1 MVEEQNNNNEDGKD
15 ESNKVNNSENPVLE
29 HDIKTHNSRLNTIAK
44 VSKDTTNN
52 ENTSSLL
59 DDSVNNSSTS
69 EDSGIFSSSNLGHD
83 SGLQTPSTS
92 PPPRR
97 PIYAAKAK
105 EDCVNGDESKK
116 KSPLFDF
123 KHYHNKSNAR
133 PSNSINANERSSSP
147 SSTSSDDSS
156 MLDMVSRAAIYDE
169 IYKLD
174 D

>member
-1 MVEEQNNNNEDGKD
+1 VVEEQNNNNEDDK
-15 ESNKVNNSENPVLE
+15 EKSNVNNNFTESIHKDDNK
-29 HDIKTHNSRLNTIAK
+29 DRLNTITK
-44 VSKDTTNN
+44 ISKDNLNSHNN
-52 ENTSSLL
+52 SNIV

-69 EDSGIFSSSNLGHD
+69 EDSGIFSSSNLSID

-92 PPPRR
+92 PPRR

-105 EDCVNGDESKK
+105 EDNVVGDESKK
-116 KSPLFDF
+116 KSPSFDF
-123 KHYHNKSNAR
+123 KHIHDKTKARQNNSDNA
-133 PSNSINANERSSSP
+133 IERCSSP

-169 IYKLD
+169 IFKLD

>member
-1 MVEEQNNNNEDGKD
+1 MGFKTNQD
-15 ESNKVNNSENPVLE
+15 ESSKVNNLKTSVHEQDNKE
-29 HDIKTHNSRLNTIAK
+29 HRNRLNNIVK
-44 VSKDTTNN
+44 VSEDSTNIENTTN
-52 ENTSSLL
+52 LV

-69 EDSGIFSSSNLGHD
+69 EDSGIFSSSNLGNE

-97 PIYAAKAK
+97 PIYAAKVK

-116 KSPLFDF
+116 KPPLFDF
-123 KHYHNKSNAR
+123 KYNVNKNNAR
-133 PSNSINANERSSSP
+133 QTNSVNANERSSSP

>member
-1 MVEEQNNNNEDGKD
+1 MVEEQNNNNEDDKEESDEINTSKETILKD
-15 ESNKVNNSENPVLE
+15 ETQDCYN
-29 HDIKTHNSRLNTIAK
+29 RLNAK
-44 VSKDTTNN
+44 TNTSKNGQIID
-52 ENTSSLL
+52 NTSSLV
-59 DDSVNNSSTS
+59 DDSINNSSTS
-69 EDSGIFSSSNLGHD
+69 EDSGIFSSSNLSND

-92 PPPRR
+92 PPRR
-97 PIYAAKAK
+97 PIYATKAK
-105 EDCVNGDESKK
+105 EDHVVGDELSK

-123 KHYHNKSNAR
+123 KYTHEKSKAR
-133 PSNSINANERSSSP
+133 QTNSVNANERSSSP

>member
-1 MVEEQNNNNEDGKD
+1 MVEEQNNNNEDDKEESDENNTSNQTVLKD
-15 ESNKVNNSENPVLE
+15 ETQDCYN
-29 HDIKTHNSRLNTIAK
+29 RLN
-44 VSKDTTNN
+44 SKTNTSKN
-52 ENTSSLL
+52 GQIIDNTSSLV
-59 DDSVNNSSTS
+59 DDSINNSSTS
-69 EDSGIFSSSNLGHD
+69 EDSGIFSSSNLSND

-92 PPPRR
+92 PPRR

-105 EDCVNGDESKK
+105 EDHVVGDELSN
-116 KSPLFDF
+116 KSPLFGF
-123 KHYHNKSNAR
+123 KYTQDKCKAR
-133 PSNSINANERSSSP
+133 QTNSVNANERSSSP